1 MTQTF
6 AVAPPP
12 VLYSQEVAN
21 DNIQQELALPPKES
35 AASTASANIASARR
49 LIALFRERVDKD
61 NVLHSLP
68 SGPVKQLSLSR
79 HWLKNELAGKIYGR
93 TQFERQGDASTRIT
107 VRMSSLALCPS
118 TRQSLIQIVLESRQ
132 RTGLASRI
140 LFADSIEK
148 LSEFFGSATVGR
160 NQYSARTRPGNNQN
174 VKQLFHFD
182 SASLIWLQGQ
192 AAILVEG
199 KILNAEGKVSRY
211 FIGTFVP
218 YESDKGT
225 KVMELA
231 MTTETRDA
239 YLLHKAEYKQ
249 VLQSLVPAA

>member
-12 VLYSQEVAN
+12 VLYSQEVVN
-21 DNIQQELALPPKES
+21 DTAQPELALPPKES
-35 AASTASANIASARR
+35 AASTACANIASARR

-68 SGPVKQLSLSR
+68 SGPVKQVYLSR
-79 HWLKNELAGKIYGR
+79 HWLKNDLAGKIYGR

-118 TRQSLIQIVLESRQ
+118 TRASLISIVRESRQ
-132 RTGLASRI
+132 RSGANSRI

-160 NQYSARTRPGNNQN
+160 NQYSAKKRNDG

-182 SASLIWLQGQ
+182 SATLIWLQGQ